1 MKHRINRNNFSRT
14 GAHRKAMLR
23 NLVISLFEHRRVKT
37 TPQKAKAARRIAEK
51 LITLAKKAHA
61 VADTAPE
68 QALHYRRRAISRLAS
83 KRAVKQ
89 LFALYG
95 PMYPERNGGYT
106 RILHLPG
113 SIRLSAREIGTR
125 STSGYRRAYGWRL
138 GDGADQVYLELVE
151 AEVQPKERRR
161 GGPARRRTARSD
173 ADAAAPAE
181 KAADTA
187 EGQAPADEASTA
199 DESSDTAPANEVPAE
214 TQETTPAGDETQP
227 AENNADNAND
237 ASDAKDAPEKER
249 SA

>member
-37 TPQKAKAARRIAEK
+37 TPQKAKAARSIAEK

-61 VADTAPE
+61 VATTAPE
-68 QALHYRRRAISRLAS
+68 LALHYRRRAISRLAS

-161 GGPARRRTARSD
+161 GAPARRRSARP
-173 ADAAAPAE
+173 DAAESAGE
-181 KAADTA
+181 AAATA
-187 EGQAPADEASTA
+187 ESQTPAD
-199 DESSDTAPANEVPAE
+199 EVPAE
-214 TQETTPAGDETQP
+214 TQETTPAGDEAQP
-227 AENNADNAND
+227 TENNASNATD
-237 ASDAKDAPEKER
+237 ASDADDAKDAPEEER
-249 SA
+249 ST

>member
-1 MKHRINRNNFSRT
+1 MKHRIDRNNFSRT

-23 NLVISLFEHRRVKT
+23 NLVISLFQHRRVKT

-61 VADTAPE
+61 VAATAPE
-68 QALHYRRRAISRLAS
+68 QALHYRRRAISRLAD

-95 PMYPERNGGYT
+95 PTYMERNGGYT
-106 RILHLPG
+106 RILRLPG

-161 GGPARRRTARSD
+161 GAPARRRSARSD
-173 ADAAAPAE
+173 AAEPAE

-187 EGQAPADEASTA
+187 ESQSPAD
-199 DESSDTAPANEVPAE
+199 EVPAE
-214 TQETTPAGDETQP
+214 KQEATPAGDETQP
-227 AENNADNAND
+227 AENNANTAND
-237 ASDAKDAPEKER
+237 AKDANGAKDAPEKER